1 MIYVVYVLICVLG
14 FVAGMTLGERTG
26 LKMAVDMMIA
36 AGVAEMGEE
45 ENADGEN

>member
-1 MIYVVYVLICVLG
+1 MIYVIYALICVFG
-14 FVAGMTLGERTG
+14 FVVGMALGEWAG